1 VLRHISSRAAA
12 ANMQKGVTGVL
23 LGGSRAGRGS
33 RALREAHVRC
43 ERLTCAGRGSR
54 ALGEAHVRWE
64 RLTCGWE
71 RITCAGRGSRVLG
84 EDHAPPAVP
93 PAIHV
98 AHTPAAGVL
107 HKSLH
112 STRTQVLR

>member
-1 VLRHISSRAAA
+1 VL
-12 ANMQKGVTGVL
+12 G
-23 LGGSRAGRGS
+23 
-33 RALREAHVRC
+33 EAHVRW